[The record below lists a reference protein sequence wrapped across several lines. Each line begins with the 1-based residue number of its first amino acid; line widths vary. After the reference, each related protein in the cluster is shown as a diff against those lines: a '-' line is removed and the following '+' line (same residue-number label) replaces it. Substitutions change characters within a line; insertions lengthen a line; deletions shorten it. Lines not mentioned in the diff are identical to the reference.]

1 MIIIRYSPIR
11 EESDGNVQD
20 GRLLQRCEG
29 PFFCILPYAILTIKT
44 LKNPAF
50 YTLLYIQVRKSD
62 DNSFLSPT
70 FFVILQPNNKNILAN
85 MEQKNFKRTTVTAAL
100 PYANGG
106 VHIGHLAG
114 VYVPAD
120 IYVRYLRL
128 KKQDVVFIGGSD
140 EHGVPVTIRAKKEG
154 ITVQEVV
161 DRYHNLIKKS
171 FEDFGIS
178 FDIYSRT
185 TSPTHNKFASDFFRT
200 LYDKGVL
207 EEKVEEQFCDE
218 VTGEFLTDRNIVGT
232 CPRCGAE
239 GAYGDQCEKCGAT
252 LSPEELINPTNKNN
266 PGHGLVKKPTKNW
279 YLPLN
284 KYQDWLKKWIL
295 EGHKEWRTN
304 VYGQC
309 KSWLDMDLQPRA
321 MTRDLDWGIPV
332 PVEGA
337 DGKVLYVWFD
347 APIGYVS
354 NTKELCDAHPEKWGT
369 WQKWWQD
376 PETRLVH
383 FIGKDNI
390 VFHCIIFPTMLK
402 AHGNYILPDN
412 VPANEFLNLE
422 DDKIST
428 SRNWA
433 VWLHEYLVDLP
444 GKQDVLRYVLT
455 ANAPETKDNNFTW
468 KDFQERNNSELV
480 AVYGN
485 FVNRALQ
492 LTKKYWGGVVPA
504 CGELQEVDEK
514 AIAEFKDVKEKVE
527 QYLNVFKFREAQ
539 KEAMNLAR
547 IGNRYITECE
557 PWKVWKTDPKR
568 VETIL
573 NISLQ
578 LVANLAIAFEPFLP
592 FSSEKL
598 RKMINMPNFEWT
610 QLGSTDL
617 LKAGTQL
624 GEPELLFEKIEDE
637 VIERQLQ
644 KLADTKKANEEASYQ
659 AAPIKPE
666 VSFDDFEK
674 LDIRVGHIL
683 NCEKVKKSKKLL
695 KFTIDD
701 GSGVERTI
709 CSGIAAYYEPEQL
722 IGKDVLFVA
731 NFAPRKMMGIES
743 QGMILSAVNFDGSL
757 NVTSLLGKV
766 KPGSQVG

>member
-1 MIIIRYSPIR
+1 M
-11 EESDGNVQD
+11 EE
-20 GRLLQRCEG
+20 
-29 PFFCILPYAILTIKT
+29 K
-44 LKNPAF
+44 K
-50 YTLLYIQVRKSD
+50 
-62 DNSFLSPT
+62 
-70 FFVILQPNNKNILAN
+70 
-85 MEQKNFKRTTVTAAL
+85 FKRTTVTAAL

-128 KKQDVVFIGGSD
+128 KKREVAFIGGSD
-140 EHGVPVTIRAKKEG
+140 EHGVPITIRAKKEG
-154 ITVQEVV
+154 ITPQDVC
-161 DRYHNLIKKS
+161 DRYHKLIKDS
-171 FEDFGIS
+171 FEEFGIS

-185 TSPTHNKFASDFFRT
+185 TSETHHKFASDFFRK
-200 LYDKGVL
+200 LYDDGKLVEKESEQYYD
-207 EEKVEEQFCDE
+207 EEAHQFLADRYII
-218 VTGEFLTDRNIVGT
+218 GE
-232 CPRCGAE
+232 CPHCGNPN
-239 GAYGDQCEKCGAT
+239 AYGDQCEKCGSD
-252 LSPEELINPTNKNN
+252 LSPMELKNPHSTISGSQPVIKR
-266 PGHGLVKKPTKNW
+266 TKNW

-284 KYQDWLKKWIL
+284 DYQEWLKQWIL
-295 EGHKEWRTN
+295 EDHKEWRPN

-337 DGKVLYVWFD
+337 EGKVLYVWFD
-347 APIGYVS
+347 APIGYIS
-354 NTKELCDAHPEKWGT
+354 NTKELCEKDPEHFGT

-402 AHGNYILPDN
+402 THGDYILPDN

-428 SRNWA
+428 SKNWA
-433 VWLHEYLVDLP
+433 VWLHEYLRDFE

-492 LTKKYWGGVVPA
+492 LTKKYWNGVVPA
-504 CGELQEVDEK
+504 CGELEEIDRQT
-514 AIAEFKDVKEKVE
+514 IQEFKDVKEKVE
-527 QYLNVFKFREAQ
+527 AYLEIFKFREAQ

-547 IGNRYITECE
+547 IGNKYIAETE
-557 PWKVWKTDPKR
+557 PWKLWKTDPKR

-573 NISLQ
+573 YISLQ
-578 LVANLAIAFEPFLP
+578 LVANLSIAFEPFLP
-592 FSSEKL
+592 FSSKKL
-598 RKMINMPNFEWT
+598 REMINMTEYNWSE
-610 QLGSTDL
+610 LGSTDL
-617 LKAGTQL
+617 LPAGKQL
-624 GEPELLFEKIEDE
+624 AEPELLFDKIDDE
-637 VIERQLQ
+637 AIEAQLR
-644 KLADTKKANEEASYQ
+644 KLEETKMANKAASYK
-659 AAPIKPE
+659 AEPIKKDIPFE
-666 VSFDDFEK
+666 DFEK
-674 LDIRVGHIL
+674 LDIRVGHIIK
-683 NCEKVKKSKKLL
+683 CEKVKKSKKLL
-695 KFTIDD
+695 QFTIDD

-709 CSGIAAYYEPEQL
+709 LSGIAAFYEPEQL
-722 IGKDVLFVA
+722 TGKDVLFVA

-757 NVTSLLGKV
+757 SVTTTMGEV

>member
-1 MIIIRYSPIR
+1 M
-11 EESDGNVQD
+11 EE
-20 GRLLQRCEG
+20 
-29 PFFCILPYAILTIKT
+29 
-44 LKNPAF
+44 
-50 YTLLYIQVRKSD
+50 
-62 DNSFLSPT
+62 
-70 FFVILQPNNKNILAN
+70 NK
-85 MEQKNFKRTTVTAAL
+85 FKRTTVTAAL

-128 KKQDVVFIGGSD
+128 KKQEVMFIGGSD
-140 EHGVPVTIRAKKEG
+140 EHGVPVTIRARKEG

-185 TSPTHNKFASDFFRT
+185 TSKIHHKFASDFFRT
-200 LYDKGVL
+200 LYDKHELV
-207 EEKVEEQFCDE
+207 EKTEEQFCDE

-252 LSPEELINPTNKNN
+252 LSPDELINPTNKNN
-266 PGHGLVKKPTKNW
+266 PGHGLVKKATKNW

-284 KYQDWLKKWIL
+284 KWQDWLKQWIL
-295 EGHKEWRTN
+295 EDHKEWRPN

-332 PVEGA
+332 PVDGA
-337 DGKVLYVWFD
+337 EGKVLYVWFD
-347 APIGYVS
+347 APIGYIS
-354 NTKELCDAHPEKWGT
+354 NTKELCDAQPEKWGP

-376 PETRLVH
+376 PTSRLIH

-390 VFHCIIFPTMLK
+390 VFHCIVFPTMLK
-402 AHGNYILPDN
+402 AHGDYILPDN
-412 VPANEFLNLE
+412 VPSNEFLNLE
-422 DDKIST
+422 NDKIST

-433 VWLHEYLVDLP
+433 VWLHEYLVDFP

-468 KDFQERNNSELV
+468 KDFQDRNNNELV

-492 LTKKYWGGVVPA
+492 LTKKYFNGVVPE
-504 CGELQEVDEK
+504 CGELQEVDLK
-514 AIAEFKDVKEKVE
+514 AIEEFKDVKQKVE
-527 QYLNVFKFREAQ
+527 ALLDTFKFRDAQ

-547 IGNRYITECE
+547 IGNKYITDCE
-557 PWKVWKTDPKR
+557 PWHVAKTDMER
-568 VETIL
+568 VKTIL
-573 NISLQ
+573 YLSLQ
-578 LVANLAIAFEPFLP
+578 LVANLEIAFEPFLP
-592 FSSEKL
+592 FSSARL
-598 RKMINMPNFEWT
+598 REMLNITDTDWA
-610 QLGSTDL
+610 QLGSTEL
-617 LKAGTQL
+617 LKPGHQL
-624 GEPELLFEKIEDE
+624 GTPALLFEKIEDE
-637 VIERQLQ
+637 AIEAQLK
-644 KLADTKKANEEASYQ
+644 KLEDTKKANEAANYV
-659 AAPIKPE
+659 AAPVKE
-666 VSFDDFEK
+666 NVDFDTFEK
-674 LDIRVGHIL
+674 LDIRVGHIKD
-683 NCEKVKKSKKLL
+683 CQKVKKSKKLL
-695 KFTIDD
+695 QFTIDD
-701 GSGVERTI
+701 GSGVDRTI
-709 CSGIAAYYEPEQL
+709 LSGIAAYYEPEQL

-743 QGMILSAVNFDGSL
+743 QGMILSAVNFDGTL
-757 NVTSLLGKV
+757 NVTTVNGNV

>member
-1 MIIIRYSPIR
+1 
-11 EESDGNVQD
+11 
-20 GRLLQRCEG
+20 
-29 PFFCILPYAILTIKT
+29 
-44 LKNPAF
+44 
-50 YTLLYIQVRKSD
+50 
-62 DNSFLSPT
+62 
-70 FFVILQPNNKNILAN
+70 

-347 APIGYVS
+347 APIGYIS

-402 AHGNYILPDN
+402 AHGDYILPDN

-666 VSFDDFEK
+666 VSFDDFKK

>member
-1 MIIIRYSPIR
+1 M
-11 EESDGNVQD
+11 EE
-20 GRLLQRCEG
+20 
-29 PFFCILPYAILTIKT
+29 
-44 LKNPAF
+44 
-50 YTLLYIQVRKSD
+50 
-62 DNSFLSPT
+62 
-70 FFVILQPNNKNILAN
+70 
-85 MEQKNFKRTTVTAAL
+85 KNFKRTTVTAAL

-128 KKQDVVFIGGSD
+128 KKKEVMFIGGSD
-140 EHGVPVTIRAKKEG
+140 EHGVPVTIRARKEG

-178 FDIYSRT
+178 FDVYSRT
-185 TSPTHNKFASDFFRT
+185 TSKIHHKFASDFFRT
-200 LYDKGVL
+200 LYDKGELV
-207 EEKVEEQFCDE
+207 EKTEEQFCDE

-266 PGHGLVKKPTKNW
+266 PGHGLIKKATKNW

-284 KYQDWLKKWIL
+284 KWQDWLKKWIL
-295 EGHKEWRTN
+295 EDHKEWRPN

-347 APIGYVS
+347 APIGYIS
-354 NTKELCDAHPEKWGT
+354 NTKELCDAQPEKWGT

-376 PETRLVH
+376 PSSRLVH

-390 VFHCIIFPTMLK
+390 VFHCIVFPTMLK
-402 AHGNYILPDN
+402 AHGDYILPDN

-422 DDKIST
+422 NDKIST

-433 VWLHEYLVDLP
+433 VWLHEYLVDFP

-468 KDFQERNNSELV
+468 KDFQDRNNNELV

-492 LTKKYWGGVVPA
+492 LTKKYFNGIVPE
-504 CGELQEVDEK
+504 CGELQDVDRA
-514 AIAEFKDVKEKVE
+514 AIDEFKDVKQKVE
-527 QYLNVFKFREAQ
+527 ALLDTFKFRDAQ

-547 IGNRYITECE
+547 IGNKYITDCE
-557 PWKVWKTDPKR
+557 PWHVAKTDMER
-568 VETIL
+568 VKTIL
-573 NISLQ
+573 YISLQ
-578 LVANLAIAFEPFLP
+578 LVANLEIAFEPFLP
-592 FSSEKL
+592 FSSAKL
-598 RKMINMPNFEWT
+598 REMLNIKETDWA
-610 QLGSTDL
+610 QLGSTEL
-617 LKAGTQL
+617 LKPGHQL
-624 GEPELLFEKIEDE
+624 GTPALLFEKIEDDA
-637 VIERQLQ
+637 INAQLQ
-644 KLADTKKANEEASYQ
+644 KLEDTKKANEAASYV
-659 AAPIKPE
+659 AAPVKE
-666 VSFDDFEK
+666 NVDFDTFEK
-674 LDIRVGHIL
+674 LDIRVGHIKD
-683 NCEKVKKSKKLL
+683 CQKVKKSKKLL
-695 KFTIDD
+695 QFTIDD
-701 GSGVERTI
+701 GSGTDRTI
-709 CSGIAAYYEPEQL
+709 LSGIAAYYEPEQL

-743 QGMILSAVNFDGSL
+743 QGMILSAVNFDGKL
-757 NVTSLLGKV
+757 NVTSVLGEV

>member
-1 MIIIRYSPIR
+1 M
-11 EESDGNVQD
+11 EE
-20 GRLLQRCEG
+20 
-29 PFFCILPYAILTIKT
+29 
-44 LKNPAF
+44 
-50 YTLLYIQVRKSD
+50 
-62 DNSFLSPT
+62 
-70 FFVILQPNNKNILAN
+70 
-85 MEQKNFKRTTVTAAL
+85 KNFKRTTVTAAL

-128 KKQDVVFIGGSD
+128 KKKEVMFIGGSD
-140 EHGVPVTIRAKKEG
+140 EHGVPVTIRARKEG

-178 FDIYSRT
+178 FDVYSRT
-185 TSPTHNKFASDFFRT
+185 TSKIHHKFASDFFRT
-200 LYDKGVL
+200 LYDKGELV
-207 EEKVEEQFCDE
+207 EKTEEQFCDE

-266 PGHGLVKKPTKNW
+266 PGHGLVKKATKNW

-284 KYQDWLKKWIL
+284 KWQDWLKKWIL
-295 EGHKEWRTN
+295 EDHKEWRPN

-347 APIGYVS
+347 APIGYIS
-354 NTKELCDAHPEKWGT
+354 NTKELCDAQPEKWGT

-376 PETRLVH
+376 PSSRLVH

-390 VFHCIIFPTMLK
+390 VFHCIVFPTMLK
-402 AHGNYILPDN
+402 AHGDYILPDN

-422 DDKIST
+422 NDKIST

-433 VWLHEYLVDLP
+433 VWLHEYLVDFP

-468 KDFQERNNSELV
+468 KDFQDRNNNELV

-492 LTKKYWGGVVPA
+492 LTKKYFNGIVPE
-504 CGELQEVDEK
+504 CGELQDVDRA
-514 AIAEFKDVKEKVE
+514 AIEEFKDVKQKVE
-527 QYLNVFKFREAQ
+527 ALLDTFKFRDAQ

-547 IGNRYITECE
+547 IGNKYITDCE
-557 PWKVWKTDPKR
+557 PWHVAKTDMER
-568 VETIL
+568 VKTIL
-573 NISLQ
+573 YISLQ
-578 LVANLAIAFEPFLP
+578 LVANLEIAFEPFLP
-592 FSSEKL
+592 FSSAKL
-598 RKMINMPNFEWT
+598 REMLNVKETDWA
-610 QLGSTDL
+610 QLGSTEL
-617 LKAGTQL
+617 LKPGHQL
-624 GEPELLFEKIEDE
+624 GTPALLFEKIEDDA
-637 VIERQLQ
+637 INAQLQ
-644 KLADTKKANEEASYQ
+644 KLEDTKKANEAASYV
-659 AAPIKPE
+659 AAPVKE
-666 VSFDDFEK
+666 NVDFDTFEK
-674 LDIRVGHIL
+674 LDIRVGHIKD
-683 NCEKVKKSKKLL
+683 CQKVKKSKKLL
-695 KFTIDD
+695 QFTIDD
-701 GSGVERTI
+701 GSGTDRTI
-709 CSGIAAYYEPEQL
+709 LSGIAAYYEPEQL

-743 QGMILSAVNFDGSL
+743 QGMILSAVNFDGKL
-757 NVTSLLGKV
+757 NVTSVLGDV